1 MLITEL
7 HRHLDV
13 SIRTSTLHRIA
24 IDQKLVEPSMSLER
38 FSEKILI
45 TKPMRDLTAVL
56 ETFSIFQKA
65 LHSEAVLELIA
76 EEATEDCAQDGI
88 DRIEFRFSP
97 AFITEFHPSL
107 TWEQV
112 LSAFERGITR
122 AKEKYA
128 IEVGLIA
135 IISRDYGIDMAER
148 TVDFLLANR
157 DRFVAL
163 DLAGDETRFPNRA
176 FEAPF
181 RRAHEAGIHIT
192 VHAGESAGA
201 DSVWE
206 AVDRLQA
213 ERIGHGIH
221 SVEDRQL
228 MDTLKR
234 RKICLEVCPTSNIMT
249 GVARS
254 YENHPLRDLMRYGVP
269 VCINTDDPGVFGV
282 SLSQEIQIVKQRV
295 WLSDDEIRQCF
306 QWAKD
311 SSFI

>member
-1 MLITEL
+1 
-7 HRHLDV
+7 
-13 SIRTSTLHRIA
+13 
-24 IDQKLVEPSMSLER
+24 MSFEQ
-38 FSEKILI
+38 FSDKILI
-45 TKPMRDLTAVL
+45 TKPMRDLTSVL

-65 LHSEAVLELIA
+65 LHSEAILEQIA
-76 EEATEDCAQDGI
+76 EEATEDCAKDGI

-107 TWEQV
+107 TWERV
-112 LSAFERGITR
+112 LSAFERGISR
-122 AKEKYA
+122 AKERHT
-128 IEVGLIA
+128 IDVGLIA

-157 DRFVAL
+157 NRFIGL
-163 DLAGDETRFPNRA
+163 DLAGDESQFPNRA

-181 RRAHEAGIHIT
+181 RRAHEAGVHIT
-192 VHAGESAGA
+192 VHAGESAGPT
-201 DSVWE
+201 SVWE
-206 AVDRLQA
+206 AIDTLHAQ
-213 ERIGHGIH
+213 RIGHGIH
-221 SVEDRQL
+221 SIEDRHL

-254 YENHPLRDLMRYGVP
+254 YEEHPLRDLMRYGVP

-282 SLSQEIQIVKQRV
+282 PLSQEVQIVKQRV
-295 WLSDDEIRQCF
+295 WLTEEEIRQCF
-306 QWAKD
+306 QWANV